1 MEKPTPEQLRR
12 QIKELELSWHMPV
25 VRPLGSPP
33 LVFGYVHLV
42 VATVERTAELRQELA
57 TFAEQQGL
65 QLGGVFTDWGP
76 TNSLSRPGFAG
87 LMGALALPHAHGV
100 VIPAWPYVSTSPEEL
115 APLLEQLASTRRR
128 VLVARSGEQ
137 WQPARSSAAPT
148 SDGPKDQMGELTPDG
163 RAAYARY
170 LRRLR

>member
-1 MEKPTPEQLRR
+1 MDKPTPEQLRR

-25 VRPLGSPP
+25 VLKPGTPP
-33 LVFGYVHLV
+33 LVFGYAHAV

-57 TFAEQQGL
+57 TFAKQHGL

-76 TNSLSRPGFAG
+76 THGASRPGFAG

-100 VIPAWPYVSTSPEEL
+100 VIPAWPYVSNSPTEL
-115 APLLEQLASTRRR
+115 VPLLEQLASTRRR

-137 WQPARSSAAPT
+137 WQPSQPAPSK
-148 SDGPKDQMGELTPDG
+148 SDGPPRRMSEVTPEF
-163 RAAYARY
+163 RAAYQRF
-170 LRRLR
+170 LWRLR